1 MNKLTSKSAKC
12 NDCKGLGYIKTTAGY
27 YTECIICNSS
37 GTTTQTSNGISQEAE
52 QVLLYKIAWDYIHG
66 KEKGWYH

>member
-1 MNKLTSKSAKC
+1 MTKRISKHTKC
-12 NDCKGLGYIKTTAGY
+12 KDCKGTGYIKTLTKN

-37 GTTTQTSNGISQEAE
+37 GTTTHGTNGTSQEAE

>member
-1 MNKLTSKSAKC
+1 MTKLLRKHTKC
-12 NDCKGLGYIKTTAGY
+12 KDCNGLGYIKTSTDH

>member
-1 MNKLTSKSAKC
+1 MNKLTGKSAKC
-12 NDCKGLGYIKTTAGY
+12 KDCKGLGYIKTSTDH

-37 GTTTQTSNGISQEAE
+37 GTTTQGTNGISQEAE